1 MKNKIYFILLF
12 SVLAACAH
20 KETYKH
26 KDLSKYDS
34 VLIRINKFLVKEDQE
49 RIQSYI
55 KRKGWHMKQAKTGFW
70 YEIYQHGNGAQ
81 AQPGDIAT
89 IEYRIELLDGTLC
102 YTSDS
107 LGPKTFKINYGD
119 IESGVH
125 QGIVLMHEGDRA
137 HFIFPPY
144 LAHGLL
150 GDENKIPPRSIIVYD
165 IYLKKIKKPQNNI
178 NYGQ

>member
-1 MKNKIYFILLF
+1 MKKITFLLVIALLF
-12 SVLAACAH
+12 FSCKNQNTQQQNQV
-20 KETYKH
+20 KN
-26 KDLSKYDS
+26 YDS
-34 VLIRINKFLVKEDQE
+34 VLVRINKYLVKEDQE

-55 KRKGWHMKQAKTGFW
+55 KRKGWNMQQSSTGFW
-70 YEIYQHGNGAQ
+70 YQIYQKGTGEQ
-81 AQPGDIAT
+81 AKPGDWAT

-119 IESGVH
+119 VESGVH

-150 GDENKIPPRSIIVYD
+150 GDEDKIPPRSIIVYD
-165 IYLKKIKKPQNNI
+165 IYLKKLQKMPK
-178 NYGQ
+178 